1 MSLPTDYRR
10 SFEISG
16 WEVDMTR
23 VIVVQAGE
31 GESISGG
38 PSVRHVKVDIEGLH
52 LTEYSVEG
60 APMGDLHT
68 HDRHT
73 DAFYV
78 LEGEL
83 EVALSETETV
93 LLGPG
98 GFAVAPPGA
107 IHAFGVPERA
117 RFLNIHA
124 PGMSF
129 GAYLREVVALAE
141 RGEKPSRELFER
153 FDMYV
158 LR

>member
-1 MSLPTDYRR
+1 MNK
-10 SFEISG
+10 
-16 WEVDMTR
+16 
-23 VIVVQAGE
+23 VIVVQPGGGE
-31 GESISGG
+31 AISGG
-38 PSVRHVKVDIEGLH
+38 TSSSVRHVKVDIESLH
-52 LTEYSVEG
+52 VTEYSVES

-68 HDRHT
+68 HERHA

-83 EVALSETETV
+83 EVALSESETT

-107 IHAFGVPERA
+107 VHSFGVPERA

-129 GAYLREVVALAE
+129 AAYLREIVALAE
-141 RGEKPSRELFER
+141 KGEKPTRELFER
-153 FDMYV
+153 YDMHV
-158 LR
+158 R

>member
-1 MSLPTDYRR
+1 MNRL
-10 SFEISG
+10 I
-16 WEVDMTR
+16 
-23 VIVVQAGE
+23 VIEPGGGE
-31 GESISGG
+31 AISGG
-38 PSVRHVKVDIEGLH
+38 TSVRHVKVDIESLH
-52 LTEYSVEG
+52 LTEYSVEK

-68 HDRHT
+68 HERHA

-78 LEGEL
+78 LEGGL

-98 GFAVAPPGA
+98 EFAVAPPGA
-107 IHAFGVPERA
+107 VHAFGVPERA

-129 GAYLREVVALAE
+129 VEYLREVVPLGE

-153 FDMYV
+153 FDMHV
-158 LR
+158 RQ

>member
-1 MSLPTDYRR
+1 MS
-10 SFEISG
+10 
-16 WEVDMTR
+16 R
-23 VIVVQAGE
+23 VIVIQPGGGE
-31 GESISGG
+31 AISGG
-38 PSVRHVKVDIEGLH
+38 TSVRHVKADIESLH
-52 LTEYSVEG
+52 LTEYSVEA
-60 APMGDLHT
+60 APLGDLHT
-68 HDRHT
+68 HERHA

-107 IHAFGVPERA
+107 VHAFAVPERG

-129 GAYLREVVALAE
+129 ASYLREIVALGQ
-141 RGEKPSRELFER
+141 RGEKPSQELFER
-153 FDMYV
+153 FDMHV
-158 LR
+158 RQ

>member
-1 MSLPTDYRR
+1 MNK
-10 SFEISG
+10 
-16 WEVDMTR
+16 
-23 VIVVQAGE
+23 VIVVLPGGGE
-31 GESISGG
+31 AISGG
-38 PSVRHVKVDIEGLH
+38 PSVRDVKVDIESLH
-52 LTEYSVEG
+52 LTEYSVAT

-68 HDRHT
+68 HERHA

-83 EVALSETETV
+83 EVAVSETETV

-107 IHAFGVPERA
+107 LHAFGVPERA

-129 GAYLREVVALAE
+129 AAYLREIVALAE

-153 FDMYV
+153 FDMH
-158 LR
+158 LCH

>member
-1 MSLPTDYRR
+1 MD
-10 SFEISG
+10 
-16 WEVDMTR
+16 R
-23 VIVVQAGE
+23 VIVVEPGGGE
-31 GESISGG
+31 AISGG
-38 PSVRHVKVDIEGLH
+38 TSVRNVKVDIESLH
-52 LTEYSVEG
+52 LTEYSVET
-60 APMGDLHT
+60 APMGDLHI
-68 HDRHT
+68 HERHA

-107 IHAFGVPERA
+107 VHAFGVPERA

-129 GAYLREVVALAE
+129 AEYLREIVALRE
-141 RGEKPSRELFER
+141 RGEEPSRELFER
-153 FDMYV
+153 FDMHI
-158 LR
+158 RQ

>member
-1 MSLPTDYRR
+1 
-10 SFEISG
+10 
-16 WEVDMTR
+16 MTR
-23 VIVVQAGE
+23 VIVVQPGTGE
-31 GESISGG
+31 AISGG
-38 PSVRHVKVDIEGLH
+38 TSARHVKVDIESLH
-52 LTEYSVEG
+52 LTEYSVEA

-68 HDRHT
+68 HERHA

-83 EVALSETETV
+83 EVAISEMETV
-93 LLGPG
+93 FLGPG

-124 PGMSF
+124 PGMGF
-129 GAYLREVVALAE
+129 GAYLREIVALSA

-153 FDMYV
+153 FDMH
-158 LR
+158 LRQPGG

>member
-1 MSLPTDYRR
+1 
-10 SFEISG
+10 
-16 WEVDMTR
+16 MTR
-23 VIVVQAGE
+23 VIVVQPGGGE
-31 GESISGG
+31 AISGG
-38 PSVRHVKVDIEGLH
+38 TSLRHVKVDIESLH
-52 LTEYSVEG
+52 VTEYSVEA

-68 HDRHT
+68 HERHA
-73 DAFYV
+73 DAFYA

-124 PGMSF
+124 PGVNF
-129 GAYLREVVALAE
+129 AAYLRKIVALAE
-141 RGEKPSRELFER
+141 KGQKPSRELFER
-153 FDMYV
+153 FDMHV
-158 LR
+158 RR

>member
-1 MSLPTDYRR
+1 MN
-10 SFEISG
+10 
-16 WEVDMTR
+16 R
-23 VIVVQAGE
+23 VIVVQRGGGE
-31 GESISGG
+31 AISGG
-38 PSVRHVKVDIEGLH
+38 PSVRHVKVDIESLH
-52 LTEYSVEG
+52 LTEYSVAT

-68 HDRHT
+68 HERHA

-83 EVALSETETV
+83 EVAVSETETV

-107 IHAFGVPERA
+107 LHAFGVPERA

-129 GAYLREVVALAE
+129 AAYLREIVALAE
-141 RGEKPSRELFER
+141 RGDKPSRELFER
-153 FDMYV
+153 FDMH
-158 LR
+158 LRH